1 MLRITR
7 WSSLALLALLSL
19 AAPSSA
25 GQVRV
30 TLTGSQFNPGIV
42 SANVGDQIV
51 WVWSAGLHTVTSG
64 TDGSTTGDGLFNS
77 GGGFTGVSNARFSWK
92 STAGSHDYYCT
103 VHFSTNM
110 VGTVNVAAS
119 GVQVSDFRLTELQ
132 FNVPG
137 GQDLIEIANL
147 GDAAG
152 NLGRYRISVA
162 AGTAVELPLNDILV
176 PAGGRVVIH
185 ANATGANTA
194 TNVYLPTMPDLPT
207 TGSAAL
213 YVANTRNTNLADAT
227 QLIDFV
233 QWGAGGQANEATA
246 VTANF
251 WNAGDAIT
259 GVDAGHSIE
268 FCGTSG
274 DYGAGNW
281 NEGTTP
287 NFGTNGNCA
296 TPTVRSTWGR
306 LKTLYR

>member
-1 MLRITR
+1 M
-7 WSSLALLALLSL
+7 
-19 AAPSSA
+19 
-25 GQVRV
+25 
-30 TLTGSQFNPGIV
+30 TGTIAV
-42 SANVGDQIV
+42 SA
-51 WVWSAGLHTVTSG
+51 SG
-64 TDGSTTGDGLFNS
+64 I
-77 GGGFTGVSNARFSWK
+77 
-92 STAGSHDYYCT
+92 
-103 VHFSTNM
+103 
-110 VGTVNVAAS
+110 
-119 GVQVSDFRLTELQ
+119 QVSDFRLTELQ

-147 GDAAG
+147 GDVTG

-176 PAGGRVVIH
+176 PPGGRVVIH

-194 TNVYLPTMPDLPT
+194 TDVYLPTMPDLPT

-251 WNAGDAIT
+251 WNTGDAIT

-274 DYGAGNW
+274 DYGSGNW
-281 NEGTTP
+281 NEVTTP